1 MIGWTFVR
9 NELLHEYLE
18 DGPGLVWDATAST
31 KTNDEAQSRHP
42 WPDQAIVS
50 MPGRIR

>member
-18 DGPGLVWDATAST
+18 DGPGLVWDATASRIH
-31 KTNDEAQSRHP
+31 K
-42 WPDQAIVS
+42 DQ
-50 MPGRIR
+50 